1 MTNLLDVNHVQDVT
15 TYLHWYFFA
24 ITFLCS
30 CFSLSLLFLK
40 FHITM
45 IWLLTGPPE
54 MPYVTV
60 VYSLVPRFLM
70 GGHREPGYEVTMS
83 FRGTGVIQS
92 RPTWAFHVNIF
103 KRNLCLDMYSTTGCC
118 RTPVCFRLHA
128 CLLCSHTGWIKWP
141 YNYILSKIK
150 RPRSEISV
158 KPRGGSWFEMVHVL
172 CTYM

>member
-1 MTNLLDVNHVQDVT
+1 MNIYFVHYFMTNLLDVNHVQDVI

-30 CFSLSLLFLK
+30 CFSLSLLF
-40 FHITM
+40 HITSY
-45 IWLLTGPPE
+45 WATPPE

-60 VYSLVPRFLM
+60 VYSLISRFLM

-92 RPTWAFHVNIF
+92 RPTWAF

-128 CLLCSHTGWIKWP
+128 CLLCSHTGWIK
-141 YNYILSKIK
+141 
-150 RPRSEISV
+150 
-158 KPRGGSWFEMVHVL
+158 
-172 CTYM
+172 

>member
-1 MTNLLDVNHVQDVT
+1 MYKMSLLIYT
-15 TYLHWYFFA
+15 G
-24 ITFLCS
+24 TFL
-30 CFSLSLLFLK
+30 LSRFFVLVFHFLYFLK
-40 FHITM
+40 ISHYND
-45 IWLLTGPPE
+45 LTSYWATPPE
-54 MPYVTV
+54 MPHVTV

-158 KPRGGSWFEMVHVL
+158 KPRGGSRFEMVHVL